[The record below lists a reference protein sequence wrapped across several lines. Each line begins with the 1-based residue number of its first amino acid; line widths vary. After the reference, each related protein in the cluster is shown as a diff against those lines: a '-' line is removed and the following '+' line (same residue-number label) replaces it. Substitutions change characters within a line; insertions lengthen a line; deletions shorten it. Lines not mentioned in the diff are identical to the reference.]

1 MPVYKT
7 LEPITGGNRS
17 MITVTI
23 KKKVDKIWTD
33 IWARGITNPLIKLF
47 DQRKRMQIISAINSI
62 TENATRIYA

>member
-1 MPVYKT
+1 
-7 LEPITGGNRS
+7 